1 MAERSVFGRLR
12 GQKEPGASPPPEPPH
27 GATPPREPPHVP
39 VAAAP
44 GTLRRERRALNRVRE
59 ERIRD
64 LGGLALEMVRRSR
77 FRQDLLFEQCDEILV
92 LEQRIREIDA
102 SLKRASAAR
111 RRRGGPRCE
120 CGAPL
125 AWGSHF
131 CANCGRPAGEPVV
144 TCARCGTPLPAD
156 ARFCANCGSVADET
170 AHSEHVSASYEQ
182 TAHGEQFWHDAPAD
196 GDPWER

>member
-1 MAERSVFGRLR
+1 MAERSAPGRSR
-12 GQKEPGASPPPEPPH
+12 GQDEP
-27 GATPPREPPHVP
+27 ATTPAHVP

-44 GTLRRERRALNRVRE
+44 GALRRERRALNRVRE

-92 LEQRIREIDA
+92 LEQRIREIDE

-120 CGAPL
+120 CGAPF

-131 CANCGRPAGEPVV
+131 CANCGRPAGEAVV
-144 TCARCGTPLPAD
+144 TCARCGAPLPAD
-156 ARFCANCGSVADET
+156 ARFCANCGSVAEP
-170 AHSEHVSASYEQ
+170 AQSEHVSASYEQ
-182 TAHGEQFWHDAPAD
+182 TAHGEQFWHDAPAE

>member
-1 MAERSVFGRLR
+1 MAGRVFGRRR
-12 GQKEPGASPPPEPPH
+12 GEAQPA
-27 GATPPREPPHVP
+27 ATPPVEPPPVQPPPVP

-44 GTLRRERRALNRVRE
+44 GALRRERRALNRVRE

-64 LGGLALEMVRRSR
+64 LGGLALEMVRRNR
-77 FRQDLLFEQCDEILV
+77 FRQDLLFEQCDEVLV
-92 LEQRIREIDA
+92 IEQRLREIDEA
-102 SLKRASAAR
+102 LSRASAAR

-125 AWGSHF
+125 SWGSHF

-144 TCARCGTPLPAD
+144 MCARCSAPLPAD
-156 ARFCANCGSVADET
+156 ARFCATCGSVAEAT
-170 AHSEHVSASYEQ
+170 AGSEHVSASYEQ
-182 TAHGEQFWHDAPAD
+182 TAHGEQFWHDQVAE